1 MRGKCCLF
9 IIILVLNVFV
19 FNLWSKEYVIKSGD
33 TLSTLLKDYYSA
45 AEIIEISKKLKL
57 RMKDFYL
64 KAGDKISFEN
74 NKIVIHVS
82 YDRDITILKSK
93 DGFNILETNYEVQ
106 VLQYIVSGK
115 IENSL
120 FESVR
125 NIGESDEL
133 AIMLANALEWE
144 IDFFKDL
151 RPGDSYTLVVEKKF
165 CRSEFVGY
173 GKILAL
179 DFFNKGKLIRAFYY
193 KDKDVAG
200 YFKPDGQSL
209 KRGFLKAPLKF
220 NRISSYFSPNR
231 LHPVFHKRMPHY
243 GVDYA
248 APTGTP
254 VRATASGVV
263 VDRRYRR
270 GNGNYV
276 KIRHSNGFFTFYL
289 HLSRFANI
297 KVGSRVS
304 QGQVIG
310 YVGATGF
317 ATGPHLDYRIERYGR
332 FVNPLSF
339 KAPAEKLAQ
348 GKIKHFY
355 EQVAQ
360 YKNMLDNT
368 YYRYANIRLL
378 M

>member
-1 MRGKCCLF
+1 MRGRLLLCILIFNIISYNLF
-9 IIILVLNVFV
+9 AQEQ
-19 FNLWSKEYVIKSGD
+19 KYVIKQGD
-33 TLSTLLKDYYSA
+33 TLSSLLKDYYTPSQ
-45 AEIIEISKKLKL
+45 ILDISKKIKG
-57 RMKDFYL
+57 RVNNFYL
-64 KAGDKISFEN
+64 KAGNTISFSKDKIVLHLSYD
-74 NKIVIHVS
+74 KDIVI
-82 YDRDITILKSK
+82 LKDDK
-93 DGFNILETNYEVQ
+93 GFNILEMNYAVQ
-106 VLQYIVSGK
+106 KLNYIVSGK

-120 FESVR
+120 FESIS

-151 RPGDSYTLVVEKKF
+151 QPGDSYTLVVEKKF
-165 CRSEFVGY
+165 CRSQFVGY

-193 KDKDVAG
+193 EDDEIAG
-200 YFKPDGQSL
+200 YYKLDGQSL

-231 LHPVFHKRMPHY
+231 LHPIFKKRMPHY
-243 GVDYA
+243 GIDYA

-254 VRATASGVV
+254 VHATASGVV
-263 VDRRYRR
+263 VERRYRK

-276 KIRHSNGFFTFYL
+276 KIRHANGYHTFYM

-304 QGQVIG
+304 QGQIIG
-310 YVGATGF
+310 YVGATGY

-332 FVNPLSF
+332 FINPLNF
-339 KAPAEKLAQ
+339 KAPAEKMAQ
-348 GKIKHFY
+348 NKIKHFN
-355 EQVAQ
+355 EKIAQ
-360 YKNMLDNT
+360 YKHLLDNT
-368 YYRYANIRLL
+368 YYRYANIRLI

>member
-1 MRGKCCLF
+1 MKGKLLLCIFVINIMAFSLF
-9 IIILVLNVFV
+9 AQEQ
-19 FNLWSKEYVIKSGD
+19 EYVIKNGD
-33 TLSTLLKDYYSA
+33 TLSSLLKDYYTPSQ
-45 AEIIEISKKLKL
+45 ILDISKKIKG
-57 RMKDFYL
+57 RVEKFYL
-64 KAGDKISFEN
+64 KAGNTITFSKDKVVFHI
-74 NKIVIHVS
+74 S
-82 YDRDITILKSK
+82 YDKDIVVLK
-93 DGFNILETNYEVQ
+93 DNNGFNILEMNYSVQ
-106 VLQYIVSGK
+106 QLNYIVSGT
-115 IENSL
+115 IESSL
-120 FESVR
+120 FESIR
-125 NIGESDEL
+125 NAGESDEL

-151 RPGDSYTLVVEKKF
+151 QPGDSYTLVVEKKF
-165 CRSEFVGY
+165 CRSKFVGY

-193 KDKDVAG
+193 EDNEIAG
-200 YFKPDGQSL
+200 YYKLDGQSL
-209 KRGFLKAPLKF
+209 KRGFLKAPLRF

-231 LHPVFHKRMPHY
+231 LHPIFKKRMPHY

-254 VRATASGVV
+254 VYATASGVV
-263 VDRRYRR
+263 LERRYRR
-270 GNGNYV
+270 GNGNYI
-276 KIRHSNGFFTFYL
+276 KIRHTNGYSTYYM

-297 KVGSRVS
+297 RVGSRVA

-339 KAPAEKLAQ
+339 KAPAEKMAQ
-348 GKIKHFY
+348 SKIKNFN
-355 EQVAQ
+355 EKVAQ
-360 YKNMLDNT
+360 YKNLLDNT

>member
-1 MRGKCCLF
+1 MRGRIFLLILLF
-9 IIILVLNVFV
+9 NIFIGNVFAE
-19 FNLWSKEYVIKSGD
+19 EYVIKPGD
-33 TLSTLLKDYYSA
+33 TLSTLLKDYFTSTQILDIY
-45 AEIIEISKKLKL
+45 KKLKS
-57 RMKDFYL
+57 RVKDFSL
-64 KAGDKISFEN
+64 KAGEKITY
-74 NKIVIHVS
+74 NKNRVTLHVS
-82 YDRDITILKSK
+82 YNKDITILKSTK
-93 DGFNILETNYEVQ
+93 DFNILETNYDVQ
-106 VLQYIVSGK
+106 RLNYIVSGK
-115 IENSL
+115 IDNSL

-133 AIMLANALEWE
+133 AIMLADTLEWE

-165 CRSEFVGY
+165 CKSNFVGY

-220 NRISSYFSPNR
+220 NRISSYFSANR
-231 LHPVFHKRMPHY
+231 IHPIFRKRMPHY

-248 APTGTP
+248 ASTGTP
-254 VRATASGVV
+254 VHATASGVV
-263 VDRRYRR
+263 VERSYRR

-276 KIRHSNGFFTFYL
+276 KIRHANGFHTFYM
-289 HLSRFANI
+289 HLSRFANLR
-297 KVGSRVS
+297 VGSRVS
-304 QGQVIG
+304 QGQLIG

-348 GKIKHFY
+348 GKVNKFY
-355 EQVAQ
+355 EHVAQ

>member
-1 MRGKCCLF
+1 MRGKVSLF
-9 IIILVLNVFV
+9 IFIINIFV
-19 FNLWSKEYVIKSGD
+19 FNLFAQEYIIKPGD
-33 TLSTLLKDYYSA
+33 TLSTVLKDYFTQSQ
-45 AEIIEISKKLKL
+45 ILDISKKLKT
-57 RMKDFYL
+57 RVNNFYL
-64 KAGDKISFEN
+64 KAG
-74 NKIVIHVS
+74 NKLTYGDNKVILHVA
-82 YDRDITILKSK
+82 YNKDITIINNGSE
-93 DGFNILETNYEVQ
+93 FNILETNYDVQ
-106 VLQYIVSGK
+106 SLNYVVSGK

-120 FESVR
+120 FQSVR

-144 IDFFKDL
+144 IDFFKDVQ
-151 RPGDSYTLVVEKKF
+151 PGDSYTLVVEKKF
-165 CRSEFVGY
+165 CKSEFVGY

-193 KDKDVAG
+193 KDEDVDG
-200 YFKPDGQSL
+200 YYKLSGESL

-231 LHPVFHKRMPHY
+231 LHPVFRKRMPHY

-254 VRATASGVV
+254 VHTTASGVV
-263 VDRRYRR
+263 VERRYRR

-276 KIRHSNGFFTFYL
+276 KIRHSNGYHTYYM
-289 HLSRFANI
+289 HLSRFARI
-297 KVGSRVS
+297 SVGSRVS

-310 YVGATGF
+310 YVGSTGYS
-317 ATGPHLDYRIERYGR
+317 TGPHLDYRIERYGR
-332 FVNPLSF
+332 FINPLSF

-348 GKIKHFY
+348 NKIKNLY
-355 EQVAQ
+355 ESVAQ
-360 YKNMLDNT
+360 YKNLLDNT
-368 YYRYANIRLL
+368 YYRYANVRLL

>member
-1 MRGKCCLF
+1 MFVINLF
-9 IIILVLNVFV
+9 AE
-19 FNLWSKEYVIKSGD
+19 EYIVKPGD
-33 TLSTLLKDYYSA
+33 TLSTLLKDHFTYPQ
-45 AEIIEISKKLKL
+45 ILDISKKLESRVKG
-57 RMKDFYL
+57 FYL
-64 KAGDKISFEN
+64 KAG
-74 NKIVIHVS
+74 NKITYDENKVTLHVS
-82 YDRDITILKSK
+82 YDKDITIVKGNN
-93 DGFNILETNYEVQ
+93 DFNIIETNYDVQ
-106 VLQYIVSGK
+106 RLNYVVSGK

-133 AIMLANALEWE
+133 AIMLANVLEWE

-151 RPGDSYTLVVEKKF
+151 RPGDSYTLIVEKKF
-165 CRSEFVGY
+165 CKSEFVGY

-179 DFFNKGKLIRAFYY
+179 DFFNRGKLIRAFYY

-220 NRISSYFSPNR
+220 NRISSYFSSNR
-231 LHPVFHKRMPHY
+231 LHPIFKKRMPHY

-254 VRATASGVV
+254 VYATASGVV
-263 VDRRYRR
+263 VERRYRK

-276 KIRHSNGFFTFYL
+276 KIRHSNGYHTYYM

-297 KVGSRVS
+297 KVGSRVD
-304 QGQVIG
+304 QGQLIG
-310 YVGATGF
+310 YVGATGY

-332 FVNPLSF
+332 FIDPLSF

-348 GKIKHFY
+348 GKIKQFH